1 MKNLLVAQSGG
12 PSAAINAT
20 ITGVIDAGIESGRV
34 GHVYGA
40 LNGIKGVLNENF
52 VNLDEVCDTKEKR
65 DLLAITPAAAIGSC
79 RWKLGNPKENAEEFE
94 EIIRILRK
102 NDIGYFIYTGGN
114 DSMDTVYKLSVY
126 CEEHN
131 IDDIKVMGAPKT
143 IDNDLGETDHC
154 PGFGSAAKFIATAF
168 TEIACDCFVYD
179 VPSVTIVEVMGR
191 NAGWLTAASALARIE
206 GRKVPQLIYLC
217 EKAFDEDQFIKDV
230 NEALKKE
237 NNIIIAV
244 SEGVKTADGNY
255 VGEET
260 KSGKEDV
267 FGHKYLSG
275 VGKYL
280 EGLVGEKIGCKVRS
294 VELNILQRCAGY
306 MLSETDI
313 MESRNLGAFA
323 AVSAIRGKSGKM
335 SAVRRISDD
344 PYQVEIVLSDLSKI
358 ANYEKKVPM
367 EWINEEG
374 NDIKDELTAI
384 WNDAID
390 YYFKVDQD
398 YLERFGYLYSYEGAL
413 KAVKEGAPEGFHLP
427 TDAEWMMLERHLGM
441 DAGELEGLENWR
453 GHAGELLKTGEQ
465 GIGFNALYGGA
476 AIYALSTIY
485 NSRYV
490 YKNEGAYFW
499 SSDQIF
505 VSDSLSNGIVR
516 NISVYHSGIRR
527 MTSRLI
533 STTENIRP
541 SYSVRLIKIK

>member
-65 DLLAITPAAAIGSC
+65 DLLAITPAAALGSC

-255 VGEET
+255 VGMLCSSILDLVLDAVLLVLVQIIEEV
-260 KSGKEDV
+260 E
-267 FGHKYLSG
+267 
-275 VGKYL
+275 
-280 EGLVGEKIGCKVRS
+280 S
-294 VELNILQRCAGY
+294 VL
-306 MLSETDI
+306 
-313 MESRNLGAFA
+313 
-323 AVSAIRGKSGKM
+323 
-335 SAVRRISDD
+335 
-344 PYQVEIVLSDLSKI
+344 
-358 ANYEKKVPM
+358 
-367 EWINEEG
+367 
-374 NDIKDELTAI
+374 
-384 WNDAID
+384 
-390 YYFKVDQD
+390 
-398 YLERFGYLYSYEGAL
+398 
-413 KAVKEGAPEGFHLP
+413 
-427 TDAEWMMLERHLGM
+427 
-441 DAGELEGLENWR
+441 
-453 GHAGELLKTGEQ
+453 
-465 GIGFNALYGGA
+465 
-476 AIYALSTIY
+476 
-485 NSRYV
+485 
-490 YKNEGAYFW
+490 
-499 SSDQIF
+499 
-505 VSDSLSNGIVR
+505 
-516 NISVYHSGIRR
+516 
-527 MTSRLI
+527 
-533 STTENIRP
+533 
-541 SYSVRLIKIK
+541 

>member
-1 MKNLLVAQSGG
+1 MLRIGMLTSGG
-12 PSAAINAT
+12 
-20 ITGVIDAGIESGRV
+20 DCQ
-34 GHVYGA
+34 A
-40 LNGIKGVLNENF
+40 LNAAMRGVAKGVFAKVKDAEIYGFKDGYKGLIYSSFDMMTERDF
-52 VNLDEVCDTKEKR
+52 SGILTRGGTILGTSRQPFKQMRVISEDGVDKVEAMKHTYHKLNLDCLV
-65 DLLAITPAAAIGSC
+65 
-79 RWKLGNPKENAEEFE
+79 
-94 EIIRILRK
+94 IL
-102 NDIGYFIYTGGN
+102 GGN
-114 DSMDTVYKLSVY
+114 GTHKTANMLR
-126 CEEHN
+126 EEGLN
-131 IDDIKVMGAPKT
+131 VITLPKT

-217 EKAFDEDQFIKDV
+217 EKAFDEDRFIEDV

-374 NDIKDELTAI
+374 NDIKDELLT
-384 WNDAID
+384 
-390 YYFKVDQD
+390 
-398 YLERFGYLYSYEGAL
+398 YLKPLIQGEVQIPYENGVPKRFIL
-413 KAVKEGAPEGFHLP
+413 
-427 TDAEWMMLERHLGM
+427 
-441 DAGELEGLENWR
+441 
-453 GHAGELLKTGEQ
+453 
-465 GIGFNALYGGA
+465 
-476 AIYALSTIY
+476 
-485 NSRYV
+485 
-490 YKNEGAYFW
+490 
-499 SSDQIF
+499 
-505 VSDSLSNGIVR
+505 
-516 NISVYHSGIRR
+516 
-527 MTSRLI
+527 
-533 STTENIRP
+533 
-541 SYSVRLIKIK
+541 

>member
-1 MKNLLVAQSGG
+1 MGSTVKKIALLSGG
-12 PSAAINAT
+12 GDCPGLNAVIRT
-20 ITGVIDAGIESGRV
+20 ITKTAISKYGYEVIGF
-34 GHVYGA
+34 VYGYRG
-40 LNGIKGVLNENF
+40 LYHNNYVELTEESVEDIYKEGGTILYSSNKD
-52 VNLDEVCDTKEKR
+52 NLFDYLVD
-65 DLLAITPAAAIGSC
+65 DGH
-79 RWKLGNPKENAEEFE
+79 
-94 EIIRILRK
+94 
-102 NDIGYFIYTGGN
+102 GG
-114 DSMDTVYKLSVY
+114 
-126 CEEHN
+126 
-131 IDDIKVMGAPKT
+131 KVKK
-143 IDNDLGETDHC
+143 D
-154 PGFGSAAKFIATAF
+154 
-168 TEIACDCFVYD
+168 VYD

-374 NDIKDELTAI
+374 NDIKDELLT
-384 WNDAID
+384 
-390 YYFKVDQD
+390 
-398 YLERFGYLYSYEGAL
+398 YLKPLIQGEVQIPYE
-413 KAVKEGAPEGFHLP
+413 
-427 TDAEWMMLERHLGM
+427 
-441 DAGELEGLENWR
+441 
-453 GHAGELLKTGEQ
+453 
-465 GIGFNALYGGA
+465 
-476 AIYALSTIY
+476 
-485 NSRYV
+485 
-490 YKNEGAYFW
+490 
-499 SSDQIF
+499 
-505 VSDSLSNGIVR
+505 NGIPKR
-516 NISVYHSGIRR
+516 FI
-527 MTSRLI
+527 L
-533 STTENIRP
+533 
-541 SYSVRLIKIK
+541 

>member
-1 MKNLLVAQSGG
+1 MVMTMKRIGLLTSGGDCQGLNSALRGVAKSLYFRFGKDVEIYGIRDGYRGLIEGDLKKMSPSDFSGILTNGGTILGTSRQPFKLMRVPDENGLDKVEAMKHTYHKLNLDCLVILGGNGTQKTANLLREEGLN
-12 PSAAINAT
+12 I
-20 ITGVIDAGIESGRV
+20 IT
-34 GHVYGA
+34 
-40 LNGIKGVLNENF
+40 L
-52 VNLDEVCDTKEKR
+52 
-65 DLLAITPAAAIGSC
+65 
-79 RWKLGNPKENAEEFE
+79 
-94 EIIRILRK
+94 
-102 NDIGYFIYTGGN
+102 
-114 DSMDTVYKLSVY
+114 
-126 CEEHN
+126 
-131 IDDIKVMGAPKT
+131 PKT

-217 EKAFDEDQFIKDV
+217 EKAFDEDRFIEDV

-374 NDIKDELTAI
+374 NDIKDELLT
-384 WNDAID
+384 
-390 YYFKVDQD
+390 
-398 YLERFGYLYSYEGAL
+398 YLKPLIQGEVQIPYE
-413 KAVKEGAPEGFHLP
+413 
-427 TDAEWMMLERHLGM
+427 
-441 DAGELEGLENWR
+441 
-453 GHAGELLKTGEQ
+453 
-465 GIGFNALYGGA
+465 
-476 AIYALSTIY
+476 
-485 NSRYV
+485 
-490 YKNEGAYFW
+490 
-499 SSDQIF
+499 
-505 VSDSLSNGIVR
+505 NGIPKR
-516 NISVYHSGIRR
+516 FI
-527 MTSRLI
+527 L
-533 STTENIRP
+533 
-541 SYSVRLIKIK
+541 